1 MPCFQ
6 LFLNFSHNCSP
17 GHNTNGLPKQKYL
30 CLVGVSG
37 FGCDRDLWILH
48 FRFYGRKTEHYLQ
61 KEKNNPFG
69 VLLLIRCCWCGSR
82 TLRPP
87 RVETKLWLF
96 SAHSL
101 KPTCCKGVVLSFQWD
116 HTVAFAVIKKFQS
129 FSFCRL
135 LFSPGLTVMLWH
147 RSMHHLNCCFFKI
160 ESFWLKCEELGQT
173 ETGCGRQVCE
183 EELCWW
189 RWFINGEVGI
199 FGGVARWALRRTDTA
214 LELRGQ
220 TVLCVWETAW

>member
-1 MPCFQ
+1 MLHSFGRRSAALLWSRLSLSRDVMPCFQ

-87 RVETKLWLF
+87 RVEAKLWLF

-135 LFSPGLTVMLWH
+135 LFSPD
-147 RSMHHLNCCFFKI
+147 
-160 ESFWLKCEELGQT
+160 
-173 ETGCGRQVCE
+173 
-183 EELCWW
+183 W
-189 RWFINGEVGI
+189 RWCCG
-199 FGGVARWALRRTDTA
+199 TDPCIILTA
-214 LELRGQ
+214 VSLK
-220 TVLCVWETAW
+220 